1 MATPN
6 YTRLEEIKSRL
17 PDEVMRYIDAWE
29 KDYDEPLNWKV
40 AELVLALNDRGIRTV
55 LSWGDDRI
63 RVLIKTPFI
72 LSKPLPDDWGL
83 IGWKHKIE
91 NCMLLYKRDDG
102 MVMQEEAEK
111 IAGCFK
117 KHRSLFGII
126 PLCR

>member
-1 MATPN
+1 MTTPD

-17 PDEVMRYIDAWE
+17 PDEVMLHINAWE

-55 LSWGDDRI
+55 LSWGDGKI
-63 RVLIKTPFI
+63 KILIETPFI

-83 IGWKHKIE
+83 IGWEGKIE
-91 NCMLLYKRDDG
+91 NCMLLYKFDDG

-117 KHRSLFGII
+117 KYRSLFGII
-126 PLCR
+126 PLCG